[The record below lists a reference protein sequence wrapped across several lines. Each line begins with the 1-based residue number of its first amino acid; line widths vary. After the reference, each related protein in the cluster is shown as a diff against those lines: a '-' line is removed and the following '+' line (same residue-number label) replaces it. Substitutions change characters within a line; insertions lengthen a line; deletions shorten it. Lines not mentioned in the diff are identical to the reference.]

1 MFQVKTFDETISIL
15 KSIFSSFNINAVE
28 ITILESL
35 NRVLSEDIHCREDL
49 PGFSRSTMDGFAVKA
64 KNTFGASA
72 SLPAMLDLVGEVRMG
87 EVPKFTIQDGQ
98 ACYIPTGGMLP
109 EGADSVVMIE
119 YAERIDDINV
129 LIERPVSPGENVIH
143 KGEDIKAGDL
153 IFEKGHIIR
162 PQDIGVLSSAGIKTV
177 PVAKRLEFGILS
189 TGNEIA
195 DPFQPLP
202 LGKVRDI
209 NTYSLAAAV
218 VADTF
223 IPKIYGVIADN
234 EVELRVALQKAIDEN
249 DLVLISGGSSVG
261 THDLTY
267 KVIDSLKG
275 SEILVHGIAIKPGKP
290 TIVARVKDKLVLGL
304 PGNPVSAYLIYY
316 VLIRSFLSELGF
328 CRKPLKIKAK
338 FAENYA
344 SAPGRDDCIL
354 VQPVEG
360 LDSMVMP
367 VYSKSNMM
375 ATMSQAIGYVHLP
388 SYKEGIYKDEIVEVN
403 LF

>member
-202 LGKVRDI
+202 
-209 NTYSLAAAV
+209 
-218 VADTF
+218 
-223 IPKIYGVIADN
+223 
-234 EVELRVALQKAIDEN
+234 
-249 DLVLISGGSSVG
+249 
-261 THDLTY
+261 
-267 KVIDSLKG
+267 
-275 SEILVHGIAIKPGKP
+275 
-290 TIVARVKDKLVLGL
+290 
-304 PGNPVSAYLIYY
+304 
-316 VLIRSFLSELGF
+316 
-328 CRKPLKIKAK
+328 
-338 FAENYA
+338 
-344 SAPGRDDCIL
+344 
-354 VQPVEG
+354 
-360 LDSMVMP
+360 
-367 VYSKSNMM
+367 
-375 ATMSQAIGYVHLP
+375 
-388 SYKEGIYKDEIVEVN
+388 
-403 LF
+403 